1 MNLAALKSLQLSV
14 QEVVGT
20 SFHLSA
26 SDLCSVKRSA
36 ESHHPALALSQGEM
50 DVSSGLLARS
60 VGQSKADPTQ
70 LRRPQQ
76 GPSFEVALVISFRR
90 AG

>member
-1 MNLAALKSLQLSV
+1 M
-14 QEVVGT
+14 VGT
-20 SFHLSA
+20 FFHLSA

-36 ESHHPALALSQGEM
+36 ESYHPALALSQGEM

-60 VGQSKADPTQ
+60 VGQSKADWTQ

-76 GPSFEVALVISFRR
+76 GPSFEVALVISFPR